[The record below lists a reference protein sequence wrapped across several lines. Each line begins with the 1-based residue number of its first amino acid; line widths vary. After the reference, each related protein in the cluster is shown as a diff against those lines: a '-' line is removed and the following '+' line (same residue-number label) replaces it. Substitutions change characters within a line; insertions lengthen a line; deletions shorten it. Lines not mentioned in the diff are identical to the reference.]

1 LIKILDKKKKLFD
14 YLYRNFFC
22 KNKNI
27 LISGGTSI
35 KSSMREA
42 LKKSK
47 KINCKLILTDERL
60 VSLNSKLR
68 NDNFFKY
75 LIKKKIL
82 KKNNFLNYN
91 YKSYSCKK
99 ISKINNMLKKI
110 KINDAVM
117 GLGKDGHLASIFDT
131 NYSDQSNFYLV
142 NNSPKKPKKRI
153 TIALKNIH
161 KCKNII
167 LIASMK
173 NKAKEIKNI
182 RNNKLLKNNLK
193 KLKLLIF

>member
-1 LIKILDKKKKLFD
+1 
-14 YLYRNFFC
+14 
-22 KNKNI
+22 
-27 LISGGTSI
+27 
-35 KSSMREA
+35 
-42 LKKSK
+42 
-47 KINCKLILTDERL
+47 
-60 VSLNSKLR
+60 
-68 NDNFFKY
+68 
-75 LIKKKIL
+75 
-82 KKNNFLNYN
+82 
-91 YKSYSCKK
+91 
-99 ISKINNMLKKI
+99 
-110 KINDAVM
+110 M

>member
-1 LIKILDKKKKLFD
+1 
-14 YLYRNFFC
+14 LY
-22 KNKNI
+22 
-27 LISGGTSI
+27 
-35 KSSMREA
+35 EA
-42 LKKSK
+42 VKKSK
-47 KINCKLILTDERL
+47 KINCKLILSDERL
-60 VSLNSKLR
+60 VSLNSNLR
-68 NDNFFKY
+68 NDVFFKY

-91 YKSYSCKK
+91 YKSYSHRK
-99 ISKINNMLKKI
+99 ISKLNSRVKKIRINNAI
-110 KINDAVM
+110 M
-117 GLGKDGHLASIFDT
+117 GLGKDGHLASIFNLD
-131 NYSDQSNFYLV
+131 YSDQSNFYLI
-142 NNSPKKPKKRI
+142 NNSPKIPRARI

-167 LIASMK
+167 LIASKK